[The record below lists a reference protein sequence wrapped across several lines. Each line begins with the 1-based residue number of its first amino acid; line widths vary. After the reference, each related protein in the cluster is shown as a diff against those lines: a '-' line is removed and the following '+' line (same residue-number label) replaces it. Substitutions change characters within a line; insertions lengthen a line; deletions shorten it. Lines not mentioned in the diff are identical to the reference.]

1 MKRALFSAVDIPW
14 TGGASPTPPACTT
27 SRAFPD
33 KQVLHAPPRAVMCYT
48 GDERRCLMAKRSPSQ
63 RVPKDMQARFDEI
76 AQQTDAFCRAVLND
90 EYAQLCRELTATLCR
105 KRPSPLARGQSN
117 TWACGIIHAL
127 GMVNFLFDSSQT
139 PHIAASQIWQ
149 YFELSS
155 STMQAKSKQIRDLL
169 GMYPMDPD
177 WSTPVMVDQNPLI
190 WMLDVNGLIIDVRHA
205 PREIQEAAF
214 RQGLIPYIPE
224 A

>member
-1 MKRALFSAVDIPW
+1 MP
-14 TGGASPTPPACTT
+14 
-27 SRAFPD
+27 
-33 KQVLHAPPRAVMCYT
+33 
-48 GDERRCLMAKRSPSQ
+48 KRSSSQ
-63 RVPKDMQARFDEI
+63 HVPKDMQARFEEI
-76 AQQTDAFCRAVLND
+76 TQFTDAFCQTYLNG
-90 EYAQLCRELTATLCR
+90 EYRQLCRELTATLCR
-105 KRPSPLARGQSN
+105 KRPSPLMRGKAS

-139 PHIAASQIWQ
+139 LHIAASQIWE

-177 WSTPVMVDQNPLI
+177 WSTPSMVDKNPLI
-190 WMLDVNGLIIDVRHA
+190 WMLSVNGLIIDVRHA

-214 RQGLIPYIPE
+214 RQGFIPSIPE
-224 A
+224 T

>member
-1 MKRALFSAVDIPW
+1 
-14 TGGASPTPPACTT
+14 
-27 SRAFPD
+27 
-33 KQVLHAPPRAVMCYT
+33 MCYNR
-48 GDERRCLMAKRSPSQ
+48 DEKEEDMSKRSTSQ
-63 RVPKDMQARFDEI
+63 NVPNDMQARFDELV
-76 AQQTDAFCRAVLND
+76 QLTDTFCQTSLND
-90 EYAQLCRELTATLCR
+90 EYALLCRELTATLCR
-105 KRPSPLARGQSN
+105 KRPSPLVRGKAD

-139 PHIAASQIWQ
+139 PHIATSRIWE
-149 YFELSS
+149 YFSLSS

-177 WSTPVMVDQNPLI
+177 WSIPSMVDKNPLI
-190 WMLDVNGLIIDVRHA
+190 WMLEVNGLIIDVRQA

-214 RQGLIPYIPE
+214 RKGLIPYIPD

>member
-1 MKRALFSAVDIPW
+1 MPQRS
-14 TGGASPTPPACTT
+14 TT
-27 SRAFPD
+27 
-33 KQVLHAPPRAVMCYT
+33 LN
-48 GDERRCLMAKRSPSQ
+48 
-63 RVPKDMQARFDEI
+63 VPKDMQTCFNEI
-76 AQQTDAFCRAVLND
+76 THLTNTFSQQYLNE
-90 EYAQLCRELTATLCR
+90 EYAQVCRELTATLCR
-105 KRPSPLARGQSN
+105 KRPSPLMRGKTS

-139 PHIAASQIWQ
+139 PHIAASQIWE

-155 STMQAKSKQIRDLL
+155 STMQAKSKQIRDLM

-177 WSTPVMVDQNPLI
+177 WSIPSMVEKNPLI
-190 WMLDVNGLIIDVRHA
+190 WMLEINGLIIDVRQA

-214 RQGLIPYIPE
+214 RQGLIPYIPD

>member
-1 MKRALFSAVDIPW
+1 MP
-14 TGGASPTPPACTT
+14 
-27 SRAFPD
+27 
-33 KQVLHAPPRAVMCYT
+33 
-48 GDERRCLMAKRSPSQ
+48 KRSTSQ
-63 RVPKDMQARFDEI
+63 HVPKDMQARFDEI
-76 AQQTDAFCRAVLND
+76 TQLTDAFCQSYLND
-90 EYAQLCRELTATLCR
+90 EYKQLCRELTATLCR
-105 KRPSPLARGQSN
+105 KRPSPLVRGKAA

-139 PHIAASQIWQ
+139 PHIAASQIWE

-177 WSTPVMVDQNPLI
+177 WSTPAMVDQNPLI
-190 WMLDVNGLIIDVRHA
+190 WMLEVNGLIIDVRYA

-214 RQGLIPYIPE
+214 RQGFIPYIPE